1 MVEGKPIF
9 KNKIEGK
16 PGHVA
21 YPHLANNPLYY
32 TSKIANDLYN
42 IKLNKKAKNFP
53 ITNLEITSIDT
64 GNKASN
70 VIPAET
76 ELSLNIRFNK
86 NYTEKD
92 LLSKIN
98 NVCKK
103 YKDKI

>member
-1 MVEGKPIF
+1 M
-9 KNKIEGK
+9 
-16 PGHVA
+16 
-21 YPHLANNPLYY
+21 
-32 TSKIANDLYN
+32 
-42 IKLNKKAKNFP
+42 
-53 ITNLEITSIDT
+53 EITSIDT

-103 YKDKI
+103 YRIKYDINIISSNKPFYTYPDNFVKNFVNSVKKVTGKTPLLSTTGGTSDARFIKDVCPV